1 MPTKRRSANES
12 AKRQAMPRSAPIPS
26 LEFAI
31 GFYLQKR
38 LWNWL
43 NYPPRQR
50 FLADIP
56 ERED

>member
-1 MPTKRRSANES
+1 
-12 AKRQAMPRSAPIPS
+12 MPRSAPIPS